1 MKIFVIRHG
10 ETDLNKAH
18 IIQGQTEDSE
28 LNATG
33 LTQARESIAAL
44 PANLTLCI
52 ASPLTRARQ
61 TAEII
66 AHHFNIPIVFR
77 DELKEKHYGSLSG
90 KTKEEVQK
98 ITGHDNKSMNVA
110 LDLTEYGGESTEDVQ
125 ARLTSFFEVVKRD
138 YAQEVPVVVTHLG
151 IIRNMHRML
160 AGHELA
166 EVANASVHEFEI

>member
-33 LTQARESIAAL
+33 LAQAQESIAVL
-44 PANLTLCI
+44 PAGLTICI
-52 ASPLTRARQ
+52 SSPLRRARQ

-66 AHHFNIPIVFR
+66 ARHFRIPVVFK

-90 KTKEEVQK
+90 KTKEEVAK

-110 LDLTEYGGESTEDVQ
+110 LDLTKYGGESTEDVR
-125 ARLTSFFEVVKRD
+125 ARLTRFFEEVKSG
-138 YAQEVPVVVTHLG
+138 YGKETPLIVTHLG